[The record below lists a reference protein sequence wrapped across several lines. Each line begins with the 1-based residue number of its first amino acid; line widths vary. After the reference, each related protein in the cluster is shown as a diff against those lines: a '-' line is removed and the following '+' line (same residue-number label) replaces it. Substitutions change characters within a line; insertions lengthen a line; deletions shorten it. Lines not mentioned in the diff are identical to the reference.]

1 MSEKAIQ
8 AEGLGKQYRIGLR
21 EKAGETFPE
30 ALVNAVCAPF
40 RRFHTL
46 KGRSDGEDLFWALR
60 KPWMFLSP
68 VVYPISLIPERYQW
82 ILGLNPMTGIIQGFR
97 STLLNRP
104 IDWPLLGTA
113 VLVSAG
119 MLVIGVWNF
128 RRAERRFADVV

>member
-60 KPWMFLSP
+60 DVSFDVEPGE
-68 VVYPISLIPERYQW
+68 VV
-82 ILGLNPMTGIIQGFR
+82 GITKR
-97 STLLNRP
+97 KSR
-104 IDWPLLGTA
+104 
-113 VLVSAG
+113 
-119 MLVIGVWNF
+119 
-128 RRAERRFADVV
+128 